1 MSCNCNT
8 ADPNCEPCAFC
19 TPPGVKC
26 LPDCNPEDP
35 CPEKIDLCCI
45 MYSGPDE
52 PCSDITTGM
61 PLCDLIDQFFEVE
74 FPASECCRLEMSI
87 DLLPTVSTTTT
98 TTSTTTTTTIPCNCI
113 TFTNISDGEESG
125 TYKNCLGQTVPPF
138 SISGNDIVL
147 RCGSNASS
155 TNPRAVLISTGGPCI
170 GGVCPTTTTTTSTT
184 STTTTTTSNPF
195 DGIQLCFVLAESEI
209 NQICFN
215 CQFSDV

>member
-52 PCSDITTGM
+52 PCSNITTGM

-98 TTSTTTTTTIPCNCI
+98 TTTTKPPSRNIKFKVADVILENYCGPHNI
-113 TFTNISDGEESG
+113 TLTGPNTDYFLLENNELFLTEN
-125 TYKNCLGQTVPPF
+125 TGQTGIY
-138 SISGNDIVL
+138 SININIDDHFIPKRFDTIQQNYTIELG
-147 RCGSNASS
+147 RCDATISKPLEIG
-155 TNPRAVLISTGGPCI
+155 RAHV
-170 GGVCPTTTTTTSTT
+170 
-184 STTTTTTSNPF
+184 
-195 DGIQLCFVLAESEI
+195 
-209 NQICFN
+209 
-215 CQFSDV
+215 